1 MNMTNPIVN
10 LQFTP
15 QGAELMIAALRKL
28 PHEQVHDLVQQT
40 WEQYQAEIK
49 RLQAEAQ
56 PPAPAPVQE
65 TETGVE

>member
-1 MNMTNPIVN
+1 MENTPIVN

-56 PPAPAPVQE
+56 PPAPVQE
-65 TETGVE
+65 TETGAE